1 VGRDGSV
8 KRGVRARPRSAGP
21 TASAAEAIAKISPAR
36 AVAFEILTLVGEGKG
51 HSDEL
56 LHSSRTEA
64 LSTEDRN
71 LATALVMGVL
81 RWQIA
86 LDARLAKLVARPDQ
100 RLAEPVALALRMGVF
115 QLLHLDRIPAHAV
128 LNESVEICRAAG
140 QPHAAGM
147 VNAVLRKLAASK
159 PTSQNRDPST
169 GSGQVVGHPVR
180 GVPLFETTTA
190 FAERLGHP
198 LWLVERWVAA
208 YGREAALAICEY
220 DQREPASGGL
230 FVEESAASVET
241 APQMDDGSRLVA
253 ELAAAAM
260 PIATGR
266 AARVWD
272 CCAAPGG
279 KTLVLARRLNP
290 HLKNEMWGTH
300 GAEILATD
308 GSAKRL
314 AQMTARLRRYAYAE
328 RVRCAAM
335 DAAAAPPEDEREA
348 KFDLILCDVPCSGT
362 GTLARNPEIRH
373 RLRVEELAR
382 QSARQ
387 RAILTGA
394 LGRLAA
400 GGRLVY
406 STCSLEPEENE
417 QVVEAAASGA
427 GLRRISVGPLIAK
440 LAEIDVLKQDVA
452 AGLIGPAVRDGAL
465 RMLPGVHGCDG
476 FFAVVLERA

>member
-1 VGRDGSV
+1 
-8 KRGVRARPRSAGP
+8 
-21 TASAAEAIAKISPAR
+21 
-36 AVAFEILTLVGEGKG
+36 VAFEILTLVGEGKG

-56 LHSSRTEA
+56 LHSLPTEA

-86 LDARLAKLVARPDQ
+86 LDARLAKLLARPDQ
-100 RLAEPVALALRMGVF
+100 RLAEPVALALRMGAF

-147 VNAVLRKLAASK
+147 VNAVLRKLAAAQK
-159 PTSQNRDPST
+159 PRTRI
-169 GSGQVVGHPVR
+169 
-180 GVPLFETTTA
+180 FESPAA

-220 DQREPASGGL
+220 DQREPVAGTL
-230 FVEESAASVET
+230 FVEESAASAEAT
-241 APQMDDGSRLVA
+241 PQMDDGSRLVA

-260 PIATGR
+260 PLVAGR

-272 CCAAPGG
+272 CCSAPGG
-279 KTLVLARRLNP
+279 KTLVLARRLVV
-290 HLKNEMWGTH
+290 
-300 GAEILATD
+300 AEILATD
-308 GSAKRL
+308 RSAKRL
-314 AQMTARLRRYAYAE
+314 AQMAARLRRYAYAE
-328 RVRCAAM
+328 RVRCAVV
-335 DAAAAPPEDEREA
+335 DASAAPPEDEREV

-373 RLRVEELAR
+373 PLRVAELAR
-382 QSARQ
+382 QADRQ

-417 QVVEAAASGA
+417 QVVEAVASGA
-427 GLRRISVGPLIAK
+427 GVRRISVGPLIAR
-440 LAEIDVLKQDVA
+440 LAEAGVLRQDVA
-452 AGLIGPAVRDGAL
+452 SALIGSAVRDGAL

>member
-1 VGRDGSV
+1 MGRDGAV

-64 LSTEDRN
+64 LSPEDRN

-86 LDARLAKLVARPDQ
+86 LDARLAKLLARPDQ
-100 RLAEPVALALRMGVF
+100 RLAEPVALALRMGAF

-128 LNESVEICRAAG
+128 LNESVEMCRAAG

-147 VNAVLRKLAASK
+147 VNAVLRKLAAQQ
-159 PTSQNRDPST
+159 PTSQNRD
-169 GSGQVVGHPVR
+169 VGHPVR
-180 GVPLFETTTA
+180 ESPAA

-198 LWLVERWVAA
+198 LWLVDRWVAA

-220 DQREPASGGL
+220 DQREPVAGTL
-230 FVEESAASVET
+230 FVEESAASAEA

-260 PIATGR
+260 PLARGR

-279 KTLVLARRLNP
+279 KTLVLARRLTP
-290 HLKNEMWGTH
+290 HLNDEL
-300 GAEILATD
+300 GAEIVATD
-308 GSAKRL
+308 VSAKRL

-328 RVRCAAM
+328 RVRCAVM

-373 RLRVEELAR
+373 HLRVEELER
-382 QSARQ
+382 QADRQ

-417 QVVEAAASGA
+417 QVMEAVVNETWSAADFGRA
-427 GLRRISVGPLIAK
+427 TDR
-440 LAEIDVLKQDVA
+440 A
-452 AGLIGPAVRDGAL
+452 AG
-465 RMLPGVHGCDG
+465 
-476 FFAVVLERA
+476 